1 MILILQPIF
10 GGAVIILVAKS
21 IECQLSAEVLA
32 YYADTTK
39 VSFPPFLTDAADV
52 TNAKIGLKA
61 VIRCTRHERPLC
73 GQTGRSVGG
82 E

>member
-39 VSFPPFLTDAADV
+39 VSFPPIA
-52 TNAKIGLKA
+52 TNAAGITKEQFGLKPA
-61 VIRCTRHERPLC
+61 VRCEAAQL
-73 GQTGRSVGG
+73 
-82 E
+82 

>member
-39 VSFPPFLTDAADV
+39 VSFPPFSTDSAHQDEGGF
-52 TNAKIGLKA
+52 GLDS
-61 VIRCTRHERPLC
+61 VI
-73 GQTGRSVGG
+73 
-82 E
+82 

>member
-39 VSFPPFLTDAADV
+39 VSFPPILSNTELPNLGNF
-52 TNAKIGLKA
+52 GLVVA
-61 VIRCTRHERPLC
+61 N
-73 GQTGRSVGG
+73 SVKG
-82 E
+82 EALS